1 MECDGVFAVYIE
13 SKAIFIHPFSDFSV
27 STRIVRLGITSG
39 VRLPLQR
46 EGTDA
51 KPDRSKQP
59 IAKWSGVGGGTVTL
73 GLCMKVIYFFLNVC
87 PVDYT
92 TVTGS
97 EKVGPFQNS

>member
-27 STRIVRLGITSG
+27 TTRIVRYGTTIG

-51 KPDRSKQP
+51 KPDRSKQQ
-59 IAKWSGVGGGTVTL
+59 IGKRSGVGGRTVTL
-73 GLCMKVIYFFLNVC
+73 DMHLCVESI
-87 PVDYT
+87 
-92 TVTGS
+92 S
-97 EKVGPFQNS
+97 QI